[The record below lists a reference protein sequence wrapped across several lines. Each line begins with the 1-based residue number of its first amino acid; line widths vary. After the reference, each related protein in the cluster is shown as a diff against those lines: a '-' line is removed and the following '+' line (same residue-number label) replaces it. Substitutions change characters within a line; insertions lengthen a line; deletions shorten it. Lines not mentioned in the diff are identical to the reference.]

1 MKALKLNSLA
11 SLQAIAAPQKQNPK
25 GWEQFLKNN
34 GHSEETFSYLPEHL
48 QLSLKVCFAKKD
60 TGEG

>member
-25 GWEQFLKNN
+25 GWEQFLKSN
-34 GHSEETFSYLPEHL
+34 GHSPETFSYLPEHL
-48 QLSLKVCFAKKD
+48 QLSLKISFAKKS
-60 TGEG
+60 TAEG